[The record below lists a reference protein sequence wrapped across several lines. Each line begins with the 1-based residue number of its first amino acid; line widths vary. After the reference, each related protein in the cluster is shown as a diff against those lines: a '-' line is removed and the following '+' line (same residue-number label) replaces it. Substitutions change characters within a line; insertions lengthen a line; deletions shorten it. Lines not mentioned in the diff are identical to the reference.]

1 MIYRSTRF
9 TSRENHNRNGSGSNC
24 RLDLASKVN
33 CVSEIEKN
41 KSKLL
46 KKKFKVERNISV
58 DEKNVAFASNNGLL
72 MAFCVKKSLIR
83 TSYLI
88 FFKNSGKGR

>member
-1 MIYRSTRF
+1 M
-9 TSRENHNRNGSGSNC
+9 
-24 RLDLASKVN
+24 DLASKVN

-72 MAFCVKKSLIR
+72 MAFCLKNGLIR

-88 FFKNSGKGR
+88 FSKKFRKRSLNIT